1 MPIFNELPKNSQGRS
16 RIECIVK
23 LKSIFDSSLFGQNV
37 IMKIPLPKNTAVV
50 NCQNS
55 VGKAKYEPE

>member
-1 MPIFNELPKNSQGRS
+1 MPKNSQGRS